1 MPGKGYTSVSIRMA
15 DVEKLIK
22 VREKLLRET
31 NQHTKI
37 PLVALIGEAI
47 DLLQGHYGV
56 YVDEEPNCL
65 EAKP

>member
-1 MPGKGYTSVSIRMA
+1 MA